1 MSVFN
6 THGGYFTPQGYF
18 KVNEGGSHEENPN
31 GGVQIG
37 VDNQGV
43 PNMLE
48 EGEPVYNDYVYSDN
62 IKADKAMLEKHN
74 IPVKY
79 AGKLYSEIADEYVDE
94 AEERPNDPISNNGLN
109 AMLVRLADAQ
119 EEQKAIK
126 QQKELEDEL
135 ASLSPEELEQLGQML
150 DEQEAVQQPVPE
162 DAMVQPDAM
171 PVEDQVV
178 MQQAPM
184 DMTQAQPLMACGG
197 KISRQYWPGGTLLKR
212 VGDAVQE
219 AKRNVQAK
227 VQDALGIEP
236 VEFDGEVVGGP
247 GVLSLLAGAPA
258 LVGPIRAAQAGQ
270 RAKTVAD
277 AMEKAYEG
285 AEAVQQAAKAGRAA
299 RKAARAAE
307 TGWKGW
313 GRMFYDPL
321 WAGKRIAKEAS
332 NLKDWQRWT
341 LTGLGGV
348 AGAAPASLTYG
359 TAGNLLFDAG
369 KAAVDAVQAR
379 TGASSEAQYEASRAS
394 DPFAGMYKNGGKM
407 NTYEDGTEHLIRIP
421 RLIDALDNQRST
433 PLTIT
438 SFRRQ
443 AAQPAVIQ
451 SVPAAPASA
460 SASAPAAV
468 ATQSGARAVP
478 GTWDQLINDMNN
490 YTVSRNRGN
499 VSGTYRIDPNFHRGY
514 GFNTISDL
522 ENSDVYK
529 NFTDYVLTHPNDPN
543 VLRYLRAVD
552 AGVAGNNNVP
562 LLFDG
567 DNLRSDWADQYRRLR
582 NDQKGGIYHFMGNN
596 LEGIRD
602 LIKGHP
608 IAAVDSSRIPV
619 QAEGQTTDSI
629 PYVPATSRENPVN
642 PVSGSAGAGARDARM
657 LPTWPRYA
665 GAATAGLLALHNVF
679 QDPDEYNIPH
689 VQPVLPYGR
698 MGFINPAYN
707 PIDQN
712 QAVNNVMASN
722 AGNTIAIMNSGIGPS
737 IGATLLAQDYNTGR
751 NVGNALSQVWAANN
765 AERNNV
771 INAVN
776 TNAARQAQFDYGVNR
791 DRAQIINDFRFR
803 NAMNDFTAQRMNY
816 AAEAQ
821 KYAAIQQELDAIAQ
835 ALAGI
840 GQENF
845 AMNQLNSNTAFD
857 YGVGRRGW
865 NYYQGV

>member
-1 MSVFN
+1 
-6 THGGYFTPQGYF
+6 
-18 KVNEGGSHEENPN
+18 
-31 GGVQIG
+31 
-37 VDNQGV
+37 
-43 PNMLE
+43 
-48 EGEPVYNDYVYSDN
+48 
-62 IKADKAMLEKHN
+62 
-74 IPVKY
+74 
-79 AGKLYSEIADEYVDE
+79 
-94 AEERPNDPISNNGLN
+94 
-109 AMLVRLADAQ
+109 
-119 EEQKAIK
+119 
-126 QQKELEDEL
+126 
-135 ASLSPEELEQLGQML
+135 
-150 DEQEAVQQPVPE
+150 
-162 DAMVQPDAM
+162 
-171 PVEDQVV
+171 
-178 MQQAPM
+178 
-184 DMTQAQPLMACGG
+184 
-197 KISRQYWPGGTLLKR
+197 
-212 VGDAVQE
+212 
-219 AKRNVQAK
+219 
-227 VQDALGIEP
+227 
-236 VEFDGEVVGGP
+236 
-247 GVLSLLAGAPA
+247 
-258 LVGPIRAAQAGQ
+258 
-270 RAKTVAD
+270 
-277 AMEKAYEG
+277 
-285 AEAVQQAAKAGRAA
+285 
-299 RKAARAAE
+299 
-307 TGWKGW
+307 
-313 GRMFYDPL
+313 
-321 WAGKRIAKEAS
+321 
-332 NLKDWQRWT
+332 
-341 LTGLGGV
+341 
-348 AGAAPASLTYG
+348 
-359 TAGNLLFDAG
+359 
-369 KAAVDAVQAR
+369 
-379 TGASSEAQYEASRAS
+379 
-394 DPFAGMYKNGGKM
+394 M

-421 RLIDALDNQRST
+421 RLIDALNNQRSS

-438 SFRRQ
+438 SFQRQ
-443 AAQPAVIQ
+443 AAQPTVIQ
-451 SVPAAPASA
+451 SAPAAL
-460 SASAPAAV
+460 ASAPAAV

-499 VSGTYRIDPNFHRGY
+499 ISGTYRIDPNFHRGY

-596 LEGIRD
+596 LGGIRD
-602 LIKGHP
+602 LIQGRP

-629 PYVPATSRENPVN
+629 PYVPATSRENPVSL
-642 PVSGSAGAGARDARM
+642 VSGSAGAGARDARM

-698 MGFINPAYN
+698 MGFINPVYN

-722 AGNTIAIMNSGIGPS
+722 AGNTRAIMNSGIGPS